1 MLGFIF
7 SRLHHCFTVSPDSCL
22 SSSISDQ
29 FCSWIFFLSIA
40 VLSMLLPPVGSEG
53 RTADIYRGLVL
64 SLEFSV
70 PDHFSMDFFA
80 LRDAGLFGGYVYC
93 YRSFHLHGRLET
105 ARSGL
110 LKVQDELAD
119 ILGINFN

>member
-40 VLSMLLPPVGSEG
+40 VLSMLFPPVGSEG
-53 RTADIYRGLVL
+53 RTADIYRGFFL

-70 PDHFSMDFFA
+70 PDHFSMDRFA
-80 LRDAGLFGGYVYC
+80 LRDAGLFGGYD
-93 YRSFHLHGRLET
+93 LE
-105 ARSGL
+105 AFL
-110 LKVQDELAD
+110 CLKQ
-119 ILGINFN
+119 GT

>member
-29 FCSWIFFLSIA
+29 FCSWIFFLSTA
-40 VLSMLLPPVGSEG
+40 VLSMLFPPAYSEG
-53 RTADIYRGLVL
+53 RTADIYRCFFL

-80 LRDAGLFGGYVYC
+80 LRDAGLFGGYVKEHNHVAFRIAESIQAIVRIFVLSY
-93 YRSFHLHGRLET
+93 
-105 ARSGL
+105 
-110 LKVQDELAD
+110 K
-119 ILGINFN
+119 NN